1 MIRRA
6 ALVSALALGL
16 TAPPVLAADVA
27 GQAQAAAA
35 SLRQSVEDM
44 RSAQTG
50 RDRVAALTRTI
61 GAYETGLA
69 SLRESLRG
77 VAAREAA
84 LSAEQT
90 AKRAQISQLLGAL
103 ARMEGDPGPMLL
115 LHPGGPL
122 ATARTGMILAD
133 VTPAL
138 QAEAEQ
144 LKSEL
149 TELNT
154 LKAVQQA
161 AVETLAQG
169 LGVAQQ
175 ARVALGQA
183 ISDRTDLPRRFTDDP
198 AVLRALLESSETLDS
213 FAAQLDPA
221 GMPPGF
227 VDAKGRLPLPAQGV
241 LIRGANEPDAAGV
254 RRPGI
259 ILATSPGAL
268 VTAPA
273 AATIRYRGPLTD
285 YGNVMILEP
294 GDGYLM
300 VIAGL
305 ETVYGQVGEVV
316 PAGAALGLMPGG
328 DQGLVDFLDQT
339 AHQQGSGPQDSGRT
353 ETLYLELRQGS
364 GPVDPADWFA
374 GLGQE

>member
-6 ALVSALALGL
+6 ALILCLTGQPALAD
-16 TAPPVLAADVA
+16 TATR
-27 GQAQAAAA
+27 AQEAAAV
-35 SLRQSVEDM
+35 LRQAVGDM
-44 RSAQTG
+44 EAARTG

-61 GAYETGLA
+61 GAYESGLGA
-69 SLRESLRG
+69 LRESLRG
-77 VAAREAA
+77 VALRETK
-84 LSAEQT
+84 LSADQD
-90 AKRAQISQLLGAL
+90 AKRIQISQLLGAL
-103 ARMEGDPGPMLL
+103 ARMEGDPGPLLL
-115 LHPGGPL
+115 LHPGGPV

-133 VTPAL
+133 VAPAL
-138 QAEAEQ
+138 QAEADVI
-144 LKSEL
+144 KAEL
-149 TELNT
+149 TELRDLRT
-154 LKAVQQA
+154 VQQA

-183 ISDRTDLPRRFTDDP
+183 ISDRTDLPRRFVDDP

-227 VDAKGRLPLPAQGV
+227 MGQKGVLPLPVQGI
-241 LIRGANEPDAAGV
+241 LIRSANEADAAGV

-259 ILATSPGAL
+259 ILATAPGAL
-268 VTAPA
+268 VTSPSS
-273 AATIRYRGPLTD
+273 ATIRYRGPLTD

-294 GDGYLM
+294 GDGYLL

-305 ETVYGQVGEVV
+305 ETVYGEVGEVV
-316 PAGAALGLMPGG
+316 PPGAALGLMPGG
-328 DQGLVDFLDQT
+328 DQGLVDFLDRT
-339 AHQQGSGPQDSGRT
+339 ASPDGVGAQGSGRT

-364 GPVDPADWFA
+364 GPVDPAEWFA
-374 GLGQE
+374 GLREK